1 MSTRTS
7 ILTYPQGGIEYL
19 TTGTGRPSTVF
30 AHGLAGSI
38 ATTRPFGSGVA
49 GSQTYFHFRGHGA
62 SSSPESA
69 WTYSALADELDA
81 VATHVGATNALGV
94 SMGAGAIC
102 HLVERDPDRFE
113 RVVLALPAVLDTPRT
128 DSALE
133 RLLEMGR
140 LAQEHDTDGVAELL
154 LFDQP
159 VEHRDEQVVRNWCR
173 DQADTIVRT
182 DVSRALRS
190 IPHVTALHDR
200 QSLARVTAQVLVIT
214 QQDDPAHPLWVGRE
228 IAELVPNARL
238 EVLPPGGI
246 LWSHRARVRELVREF
261 LS

>member
-1 MSTRTS
+1 MSARTS
-7 ILTYPQGGIEYL
+7 ILTYDQGGIEYL
-19 TTGTGRPSTVF
+19 TVGSGTPSTVL

-38 ATTRPFGSGVA
+38 ATTRPFGSGLT

-69 WTYSALADELDA
+69 WTYAALADELDA
-81 VATHVGATNALGV
+81 VATHAAATNALGV

-102 HLVERDPDRFE
+102 HLLERVPDRFE
-113 RVVLALPAVLDTPRT
+113 RVVLALPAVLDTQRT

-140 LAQEHDTDGVAELL
+140 LADDHDTDGVCELL
-154 LFDQP
+154 LFEQP
-159 VEHRDEQVVRNWCR
+159 PQHRDDPIVRAWCR

-190 IPHVTALHDR
+190 IPLATALHDR
-200 QSLARVTAQVLVIT
+200 RSLSGITAQLLVIA
-214 QQDDPAHPLWVGRE
+214 QEDDPAHPLWVARE
-228 IAELVPNARL
+228 IADLVPGAQL

-246 LWSHRARVRELVREF
+246 LWSHRARVRELVRGF